1 MVAFG
6 SDQWELL
13 ILRPELVPQAVEE
26 VARFEN
32 PVQGFL
38 RVFDRSGHRRRG

>member
-1 MVAFG
+1 M
-6 SDQWELL
+6 
-13 ILRPELVPQAVEE
+13 LVLGRSPDPKVRRMTPSETIDPEE